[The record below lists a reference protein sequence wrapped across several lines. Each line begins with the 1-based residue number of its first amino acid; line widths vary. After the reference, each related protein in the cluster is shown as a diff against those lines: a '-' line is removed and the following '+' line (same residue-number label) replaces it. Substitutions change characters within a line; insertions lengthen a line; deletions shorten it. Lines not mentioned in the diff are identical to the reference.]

1 MNKKTWIAAAITTFI
16 ISSPLFSMPEMV
28 IGEAEMAPGIDLI
41 FEGGIKD
48 EITPQNLYLTES
60 ETDVHLELLANWS
73 DKAPRGA
80 PIGGHVAYLDVEAM
94 IRNEKTGAYD
104 SVNLTPHLN
113 MSDNIHYA
121 QNIKLPGAVS
131 DKYTVRF
138 VIKSPKLGV
147 IGMHYDWRNEVAD
160 VISSGGTFTFTNL
173 DFKEIANS
181 KRR

>member
-1 MNKKTWIAAAITTFI
+1 
-16 ISSPLFSMPEMV
+16 
-28 IGEAEMAPGIDLI
+28 
-41 FEGGIKD
+41 
-48 EITPQNLYLTES
+48 
-60 ETDVHLELLANWS
+60 
-73 DKAPRGA
+73 
-80 PIGGHVAYLDVEAM
+80 M

-121 QNIKLPGAVS
+121 QNIKLPGAVN

-147 IGMHYDWRNEVAD
+147 IGMHFDWRNEVSD

-173 DFKEIANS
+173 NFKEIANS